1 MKITVSGAE
10 KEVKDGLT
18 LPELIEM
25 ENVETPEYVTV
36 SINEEFV
43 ESAAKDSTV
52 LKDGDNVEFLYFM
65 GSKIVQAESKSKL
78 VCVLPRRRLSTR
90 RLARRK
96 VVQAEDRSK

>member
-1 MKITVSGAE
+1 MTITVAGE
-10 KEVKDGLT
+10 KKEVKDGLT

-65 GSKIVQAESKSKL
+65 GDKCYSEFIVNRE
-78 VCVLPRRRLSTR
+78 TR
-90 RLARRK
+90 
-96 VVQAEDRSK
+96 